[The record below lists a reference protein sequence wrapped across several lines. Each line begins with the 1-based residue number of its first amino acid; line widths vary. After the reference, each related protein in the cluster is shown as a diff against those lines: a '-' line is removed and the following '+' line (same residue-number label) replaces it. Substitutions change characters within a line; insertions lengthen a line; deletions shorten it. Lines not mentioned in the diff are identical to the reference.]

1 MTPNIVINRIRAILN
16 IVCLTCLMIDS
27 GGGLGLRNVSFV
39 IIFLFAFIG
48 SLKVKSINKTFILLY
63 IIFLLSLI
71 PGLSVS
77 LINPDVSLIAS
88 TLWIISFLLIPVFF
102 LYIHGSKIDKKAF
115 VIGGTVFAGLII
127 TLFTG
132 RIFGFTYINNIND
145 YIKDH
150 SNGFF
155 GNKNFLSGDILPNV
169 YFQGTLSLI
178 ICGVICLEL
187 KNYFSYFTILIAL
200 ILAPSR
206 IGFSILVLWG
216 LIVFVKKSYLRI
228 FFIPIF
234 FAIIF
239 FSIYNLPFGKELIGI
254 FNGQSDGL
262 EIRNGHIQSIIDEF
276 GMHPVA
282 ILTGEGPGSLFYSK
296 GYGAYVDN
304 IELSQFEYLR
314 KYGIISFIIATFFYF
329 WPLLGKNKNTF
340 FLKGALIMYY
350 FVSFSN
356 PVLYS
361 IFAML
366 FVTYAYVENFTNGPS
381 VLYESP

>member
-1 MTPNIVINRIRAILN
+1 
-16 IVCLTCLMIDS
+16 MIDS
-27 GGGLGLRNVSFV
+27 GGGLGLRNISFA
-39 IIFLFAFIG
+39 IIFLFAFYG
-48 SLKVKSINKTFILLY
+48 TALVKSINRSFILLY
-63 IIFLLSLI
+63 FIFLISLV

-77 LINPDVSLIAS
+77 LVNPDVSLIS
-88 TLWIISFLLIPVFF
+88 SSVWIISFLLIPVFF
-102 LYIHGSKIDKKAF
+102 LYIYGSKINKKTF
-115 VIGGTVFAGLII
+115 VISGTIFAGLII
-127 TLFTG
+127 TLFVG
-132 RIFGFTYINNIND
+132 RVFGLTYINNVND
-145 YIKDH
+145 YIKER

-178 ICGVICLEL
+178 ICGVLCFEC
-187 KNYFSYFTILIAL
+187 KNYFSYLTILIAL

-206 IGFSILVLWG
+206 FGFVILLIWA
-216 LIVFVKKSYLRI
+216 LIVFIKKSYLRI
-228 FFIPIF
+228 FFVPF
-234 FAIIF
+234 FLAVVF
-239 FSIYNLPFGKELIGI
+239 WGLYNLPFGKELIGI

-262 EIRNGHIQSIIDEF
+262 EIRNGHIQSVFDEF
-276 GMHPVA
+276 KMHPIA
-282 ILTGEGPGSLFYSK
+282 MLTGEGPGSLFYSK

-314 KYGIISFIIATFFYF
+314 KYGIISFIAATFFYF
-329 WPLLGKNKNTF
+329 WPLLGKKKNTF

-366 FVTYAYVENFTNGPS
+366 FLTYTYVENFPNTSSITPNLKATKLLNPGL
-381 VLYESP
+381 VKN